1 MDFYALG
8 RGKKLSL
15 LDGELPIMVRTAH
28 ASGRPKKNVRRPADP
43 GSSPGATILFCEG
56 WAFFSKDYAKM
67 ATLNSGGVV
76 QA

>member
-1 MDFYALG
+1 MDFYALV

-15 LDGELPIMVRTAH
+15 LDGELPIMVRTSTRKRSAE
-28 ASGRPKKNVRRPADP
+28 KNVRRPADP

-56 WAFFSKDYAKM
+56 WAFFSKVYAKV

-76 QA
+76 HA